1 MTSPTAIPFSI
12 NRISAPRIP
21 FATFAAM
28 AKRLG
33 VDAIEIRN
41 DLPEAEMVNGA
52 KAADI
57 GAAAQAQGLTI
68 RSINA
73 LQRFEQFDAKRL
85 QEAQDMIAY
94 AVACG
99 AEALVLCPT
108 NDLRDNRTPD
118 QRHLDLVNALTQ
130 LKPLLE
136 AAKLVGLVE
145 PLGFEE
151 CAVRRKSQAVRAI
164 DEIGAGSTFK
174 VVHDTFHHH
183 LAGEGLFFP
192 EHTGLVHISG
202 VEDTALTPAQMRDS
216 HRVLVGQADR
226 LGNAAQLG
234 TLLDAGYAGFVSFEP
249 FAEEIAAASEADIEQ
264 QLATSMAYLT
274 QAVAAERQKEAQAA

>member
-1 MTSPTAIPFSI
+1 MTTAIPFSI

-21 FATFAAM
+21 FADFAAM

-33 VDAIEIRN
+33 VPAIEIRN

-57 GAAAQAQGLTI
+57 GAAAKLQGLTI

-108 NDLRDNRTPD
+108 NDLRDHRTAD

-130 LKPLLE
+130 LKPLLDK
-136 AAKLVGLVE
+136 AGLVGLVE

-164 DEIGAGSTFK
+164 DEIGGGNTFQL
-174 VVHDTFHHH
+174 VHDTFHHH

-202 VEDTALTPAQMRDS
+202 VEDTALAPNQMRDS
-216 HRVLVGQADR
+216 HRVLVGASDR
-226 LGNAAQLG
+226 LGNAAQLA

-249 FAEEIAAASEADIEQ
+249 FAEEIAAASEAEIAQ
-264 QLATSMAYLT
+264 QLASSMAYLT
-274 QAVAAERQKEAQAA
+274 QAVAAARHKEAQPA

>member
-1 MTSPTAIPFSI
+1 MSRSIPFSI

-21 FATFAAM
+21 FADFTALV
-28 AKRLG
+28 KRLG
-33 VDAIEIRN
+33 VQAIEIRN

-57 GAAAQAQGLTI
+57 GAAAKAQGLTI

-85 QEAQDMIAY
+85 HEAQEMIAY

-108 NDLRDNRTPD
+108 NDLRDKRTPD
-118 QRHLDLVNALTQ
+118 QRHLDLVHALTQ
-130 LKPLLE
+130 LKPLLD
-136 AAKLVGLVE
+136 AAGLVGLVE

-164 DEIGAGSTFK
+164 REINGANTFK
-174 VVHDTFHHH
+174 LVHDTFHHH

-192 EHTGLVHISG
+192 ELTGLIHISG
-202 VEDTALTPAQMRDS
+202 VEDTAITPAQMRDS
-216 HRVLVGQADR
+216 HRVLVGAADR
-226 LGNAAQLG
+226 LGNAAQLN
-234 TLLDAGYAGFVSFEP
+234 TLLNAGYTGYVSFEP
-249 FAEEIAAASEADIEQ
+249 FAEEIAAAKDIEQ
-264 QLATSMAYLT
+264 QLASSMAYLT
-274 QAVAAERQKEAQAA
+274 QAVAAERQKDAQAA